1 MDNFDAQLN
10 ELRRKIESVIY
21 KQKLLNDEVVAL
33 MDEFDRVKEKAN
45 QTTHSVKEQAVKPI
59 EQITANEVFT
69 PPLFTNPV
77 SPQPKRP
84 QPGLKLTSKNELQN
98 GWEEFIGGNVLSKV
112 GILITIIGIFIG
124 VKYAIDH
131 DLISPATRII
141 LGYVLGGILIG
152 FALKLKAK
160 YQAFSAVLMGGGIA
174 AMYFVTYVAYS
185 FYNLLPVVVAFLLMF
200 LCTAGVV
207 MAALRYKNQIIALVG
222 LFGAYAIPILLS
234 DGSGRFA
241 ILFSYMAIINV
252 GIMILSFRQNWKS
265 LFYAAFAVTWVFFIG
280 WYIFKYQSTD
290 HLTLGLIFLIIFFLT
305 FYITFLAYKLV
316 KKEQYAAQD
325 VLILLL
331 KSFIFYGIG
340 YDMLESNIPTQGYAG
355 LFTVINAGIHF
366 SVCMLVKK
374 MKLADKALFYL
385 LIGLVF
391 VFLTIAVPV
400 QLDGNWVTLLWA
412 GEAAL
417 LFGIGRTQS
426 VGWYEKL
433 AIPLVILSTASLL
446 QDWNGTYSSLQ
457 IISNGSVSFRPVL
470 NINFISSVLVCTFFG
485 VIIFIANST
494 KYKSA
499 LKEDTIPA
507 LFFKS
512 AVPLILLFVIY
523 LLGFLEIN
531 ETFSRYYY
539 RQGFDFEHT
548 GIKYLWLINYSFA
561 FVSLLAVLNQRFFK
575 KNELGVINMAAGMVL
590 TAVFLVK
597 GFILLGDLRDS
608 YLANHYISA
617 TALYLRYI
625 CFAFAGLWMIVFSF
639 YRKWEIYKPW
649 LTVFY
654 AFVMH
659 VVILSLICNEF
670 IHQMDLLGYHNQY
683 KLGLSIICGSYAVM
697 LIVIGIW
704 KKKQYL
710 RVGAISLFGL
720 TLIKLFFYDI
730 AQLSTIS
737 KTIVM
742 IVLGIMLLVTAFLY
756 NKYKHVILGEESSGE
771 RDHSS

>member
-33 MDEFDRVKEKAN
+33 MDEFDRVKEKASQN
-45 QTTHSVKEQAVKPI
+45 IQPAKEQAVKPI
-59 EQITANEVFT
+59 EPVMAKEVFT
-69 PPLFTNPV
+69 PPAFTKPV
-77 SPQPKRP
+77 PAEPKLP
-84 QPGLKLTSKNELQN
+84 QPGLKSTSKNELQN

-131 DLISPATRII
+131 DLISPTTRII
-141 LGYVLGGILIG
+141 LGYTLGAILIG

-160 YQAFSAVLMGGGIA
+160 YQPFSAVLMGGGIA
-174 AMYFVTYVAYS
+174 VMYFVTYVAYS
-185 FYNLLPVVVAFLLMF
+185 FYNLLPVTVAFLLMF

-234 DGSGRFA
+234 DGSGRYGV
-241 ILFSYMAIINV
+241 LFSYMAIINV

-265 LFYAAFAVTWVFFIG
+265 LFYAAIAVTWVFFIS

-290 HLTLGLIFLIIFFLT
+290 HFTLGLIFLVIFFLT

-325 VLILLL
+325 VIILLL
-331 KSFIFYGIG
+331 NSFIFYGIG
-340 YDMLESNIPTQGYAG
+340 YDILESNISTQGYAG

-417 LFGIGRTQS
+417 LFGIGRTHS

-433 AIPLVILSTASLL
+433 AMPLVILGTASLL
-446 QDWNGTYSSLQ
+446 QDWDGVYSSLQ
-457 IISNGSVSFRPVL
+457 IISNGTVSFRPIL
-470 NINFISSVLVCTFFG
+470 NINFLSSVLVCAFFG
-485 VIIFIANST
+485 VIIFIANSN

-531 ETFSRYYY
+531 ETFNRYYY
-539 RQGFDFEHT
+539 KEGFELEYRS
-548 GIKYLWLINYSFA
+548 IKYLWLINYSFT
-561 FVSLLAVLNQRFFK
+561 FVFLLGILNQRFFR
-575 KNELGVINMAAGMVL
+575 KNELGIINMTAGMVL

-608 YLANHYISA
+608 YLSNHFTSA
-617 TALYLRYI
+617 SALYLRYT

-639 YRKWEIYKPW
+639 YRKW
-649 LTVFY
+649 
-654 AFVMH
+654 
-659 VVILSLICNEF
+659 
-670 IHQMDLLGYHNQY
+670 
-683 KLGLSIICGSYAVM
+683 
-697 LIVIGIW
+697 
-704 KKKQYL
+704 
-710 RVGAISLFGL
+710 
-720 TLIKLFFYDI
+720 
-730 AQLSTIS
+730 
-737 KTIVM
+737 
-742 IVLGIMLLVTAFLY
+742 
-756 NKYKHVILGEESSGE
+756 KHLNPG
-771 RDHSS
+771 